1 MELEYISRSIIIIR
15 RRRKFPTQ
23 RILQPCEIDV
33 SRRKKRGTL
42 LHKEQNHIPLKTK
55 ALVAVL

>member
-1 MELEYISRSIIIIR
+1 MEYISRSIIIIR

-33 SRRKKRGTL
+33 SIREKRGTL
-42 LHKEQNHIPLKTK
+42 LHPEQNHIALK
-55 ALVAVL
+55 LRL

>member
-1 MELEYISRSIIIIR
+1 MELECIHSGIIIII
-15 RRRKFPTQ
+15 KFPTQ